1 MDVRNR
7 AGVDVSGEKKVIDL
21 NLEEGVPEAPDV
33 GNVVELLGPKFREL
47 LDDASRKSL
56 HHDRRGKE

>member
-1 MDVRNR
+1 MRSR
-7 AGVDVSGEKKVIDL
+7 AGVDVNGDKKVIDL

-33 GNVVELLGPKFREL
+33 SMAVELLGPKFREL

-56 HHDRRGKE
+56 HHDRRGME